1 MSSTHTTSDPD
12 ATAAD
17 AAPARAAT
25 AAAHANH
32 CIVCGRED
40 AAAPLYPG
48 ILKCGACGYV
58 FADMRLTDEEL
69 FELYNEEFFT
79 GAEFSDYAADA
90 RFFRKNF
97 ILRLRELERFLDP
110 ARHRRLLEI
119 GSAYGF
125 FLDVA
130 RDRFAR
136 AQGIDITDE
145 GVRYARDELKLD
157 VVQADFLAH
166 DYGAAERFDVVCMWD
181 TIEHL
186 REPQRYVEKIAAH
199 TDRGALLALTTADIE
214 SFNARLRRGK
224 WRMIHPPTHLHYF
237 SPKSIAQLLDAHGFD
252 VIYNRYCGFYRSIG
266 NMAYNILV
274 LRQQK
279 PALYRP
285 LERLGIGGL
294 GFYLNLYD
302 IMYVIARRR

>member
-1 MSSTHTTSDPD
+1 LSSTSTQTDKLAASSINP
-12 ATAAD
+12 ATNNA
-17 AAPARAAT
+17 
-25 AAAHANH
+25 
-32 CIVCGRED
+32 CIVCGATD
-40 AAAPLYPG
+40 AAPLYRG
-48 ILKCGACGYV
+48 ILKCRACGYV

-90 RFFRKNF
+90 KFFRKNF
-97 ILRLRELERFLDP
+97 RLRFRELKKFLDP
-110 ARHRRLLEI
+110 ARHQNLLEI

-125 FLDVA
+125 FLDVV
-130 RDRFAR
+130 RDEFA
-136 AQGIDITDE
+136 AVQGIDITDA
-145 GVRYARDELKLD
+145 GVRFAREELKLD

-166 DYGAAERFDVVCMWD
+166 DYGARKFDVVCMWD

-186 REPQRYVEKIAAH
+186 REPQAYVEKIAAH
-199 TDRGALLALTTADIE
+199 TERGALLALTTGDIE
-214 SFNARLRRGK
+214 SLNARLRRDK
-224 WRMIHPPTHLHYF
+224 WRLIHPPTHLHYF
-237 SPKSIAQLLDAHGFD
+237 SPESIAQLLDAHGFD

-266 NMAYNILV
+266 NMAYNILI

-285 LERLGIGGL
+285 LERLGVGGL

>member
-1 MSSTHTTSDPD
+1 MSSTQIKLDTGDDAATTS
-12 ATAAD
+12 AAND
-17 AAPARAAT
+17 NR
-25 AAAHANH
+25 
-32 CIVCGRED
+32 CIVCDARES
-40 AAAPLYPG
+40 APLYPG
-48 ILKCGACGYV
+48 ILRCRACGYV

-69 FELYNEEFFT
+69 FALYNEEFFT

-90 RFFRKNF
+90 VFFRKNF
-97 ILRLRELERFLDP
+97 RLRLRELKKFLDP

-119 GSAYGF
+119 GCAYGF

-130 RDRFAR
+130 RTDFEHVE
-136 AQGIDITDE
+136 GIDITDA
-145 GVRYARDELKLD
+145 GTLYAREELNLD

-166 DYGAAERFDVVCMWD
+166 DYGARRFDVVCMWD

-186 REPQRYVEKIAAH
+186 REPQAYVEKIAAH
-199 TDRGALLALTTADIE
+199 TEPGALLALTTGDIE
-214 SFNARLRRGK
+214 SLNARLRRDK
-224 WRMIHPPTHLHYF
+224 WRLIHPPTHLHYF
-237 SPKSIAQLLDAHGFD
+237 SRASVARLLDSYGFD
-252 VIYNRYCGFYRSIG
+252 VVYNRYCGFYRSIG
-266 NMAYNILV
+266 NMAYNVLV

-285 LERLGIGGL
+285 LERLGIGRL

>member
-1 MSSTHTTSDPD
+1 LSSTQTTPEDHPAAPEQQTVGNS
-12 ATAAD
+12 ATA
-17 AAPARAAT
+17 T
-25 AAAHANH
+25 NH
-32 CIVCGRED
+32 LCIVCD
-40 AAAPLYPG
+40 ANDAAPLYPG
-48 ILKCGACGYV
+48 ILRCRACDYV

-69 FELYNEEFFT
+69 FQLYNEEFFT
-79 GAEFSDYAADA
+79 GAEFSDYASDVK
-90 RFFRKNF
+90 FFRKNF
-97 ILRLRELERFLDP
+97 QLRFRELKKFLSP
-110 ARHRRLLEI
+110 ARHKNLLEI

-125 FLDVA
+125 FLDVV
-130 RDRFAR
+130 RDQFQSV
-136 AQGIDITDE
+136 QGIDITDA
-145 GVRYARDELKLD
+145 GVRFAREELKLD

-166 DYGAAERFDVVCMWD
+166 DYGAQKFDVVCMWD

-186 REPQRYVEKIAAH
+186 REPHRYVKKIAAH
-199 TDRGALLALTTADIE
+199 TDTGALLAITTADID
-214 SFNARLRRGK
+214 SLNAKLRKDK

-237 SPKSIAQLLDAHGFD
+237 STKTIAQLLDAHGFD

-279 PALYRP
+279 PALYSP

>member
-1 MSSTHTTSDPD
+1 MNVNVATTTS
-12 ATAAD
+12 
-17 AAPARAAT
+17 
-25 AAAHANH
+25 H
-32 CIVCGRED
+32 CIVCDSRD
-40 AAAPLYPG
+40 AVAPLYPG
-48 ILKCGACGYV
+48 ILRCGACSYV

-79 GAEFSDYAADA
+79 GAEFNDYAGDEK
-90 RFFRKNF
+90 FFRKNF
-97 ILRLRELERFLDP
+97 ALRYRELRPFLDP
-110 ARHRRLLEI
+110 TRHQHLLEI

-125 FLDVA
+125 FLDEV
-130 RDRFAR
+130 RERFASV
-136 AQGIDITDE
+136 QGIDITDA

-166 DYGAAERFDVVCMWD
+166 DYGAQKFDVVCMWD

-186 REPQRYVEKIAAH
+186 REPHRYVEKIAAH
-199 TDRGALLALTTADIE
+199 TEAGALLAITTADIE
-214 SFNARLRRGK
+214 SFNARLRKEK

-237 SPKSIAQLLDAHGFD
+237 SPRTIARMLDTYGFD
-252 VIYNRYCGFYRSIG
+252 VIDNRYCGFYRSIG

-279 PALYRP
+279 PQFYQP

-302 IMYVIARRR
+302 IMHVIARRR

>member
-1 MSSTHTTSDPD
+1 MSVNVATTTS
-12 ATAAD
+12 
-17 AAPARAAT
+17 
-25 AAAHANH
+25 H
-32 CIVCGRED
+32 CIVCDSRD
-40 AAAPLYPG
+40 AVAPLYPG
-48 ILKCGACGYV
+48 ILRCSACSYV

-79 GAEFSDYAADA
+79 GAEFSDYAGDEK
-90 RFFRKNF
+90 FFRKNF
-97 ILRLRELERFLDP
+97 ALRYRELRPFLDP
-110 ARHRRLLEI
+110 ARHQHLLEI

-125 FLDVA
+125 FLDEV
-130 RDRFAR
+130 RGRFASV
-136 AQGIDITDE
+136 QGIDITDA

-166 DYGAAERFDVVCMWD
+166 DYGAQKFDVVCMWD

-186 REPQRYVEKIAAH
+186 REPHRYVEKIAAH
-199 TDRGALLALTTADIE
+199 TEAGALLAITTADIE
-214 SFNARLRRGK
+214 SFNARLRKEK

-237 SPKSIAQLLDAHGFD
+237 SPRTIARMLDSYGFD
-252 VIYNRYCGFYRSIG
+252 VVSNRYCGFYRSIG

-279 PALYRP
+279 PQFYQP
-285 LERLGIGGL
+285 LERIGVGGL

-302 IMYVIARRR
+302 IMHVIARRR

>member
-1 MSSTHTTSDPD
+1 
-12 ATAAD
+12 
-17 AAPARAAT
+17 
-25 AAAHANH
+25 
-32 CIVCGRED
+32 VCEAD
-40 AAAPLYPG
+40 AAAPLYRG
-48 ILKCGACGYV
+48 ILKCRVCGYV

-69 FELYNEEFFT
+69 FKLYNEEFFT

-90 RFFRKNF
+90 TFFRKNF
-97 ILRLRELERFLDP
+97 ALRFRELKKFLDP
-110 ARHRRLLEI
+110 ARHQNLLEI

-125 FLDVA
+125 FLDVV
-130 RDRFAR
+130 RNEFATV
-136 AQGIDITDE
+136 QGIDITDA
-145 GVRYARDELKLD
+145 GVRFAREELKLD

-166 DYGAAERFDVVCMWD
+166 DYGAKKFDVVCMWD

-186 REPQRYVEKIAAH
+186 REPQRYVEKITAH
-199 TDRGALLALTTADIE
+199 TERGALFALTTGDIE
-214 SFNARLRRGK
+214 SFNARLRRDK
-224 WRMIHPPTHLHYF
+224 WRLIHPPTHLHYF

-285 LERLGIGGL
+285 LERLGVGGL

>member
-1 MSSTHTTSDPD
+1 LSSTQTTPD
-12 ATAAD
+12 AHATAD
-17 AAPARAAT
+17 AAT
-25 AAAHANH
+25 TTGNH
-32 CIVCGRED
+32 CIVCERD
-40 AAAPLYPG
+40 DAAPLYPG
-48 ILKCGACGYV
+48 ILRCRACGYV

-90 RFFRKNF
+90 KFFRKNF
-97 ILRLRELERFLDP
+97 ALRFRELKRFLDP

-119 GSAYGF
+119 GCAYGF
-125 FLDVA
+125 FLDVV
-130 RDRFAR
+130 RDEFAEVE
-136 AQGIDITDE
+136 GIDITDA
-145 GVRYARDELKLD
+145 GVRYAREELKLN

-166 DYGAAERFDVVCMWD
+166 DYGAESFDVVCMWD

-186 REPQRYVEKIAAH
+186 REPHRYVEKIAAH
-199 TDRGALLALTTADIE
+199 TQAGALLALTTGDIE
-214 SFNARLRRGK
+214 SLNARLRKDR
-224 WRMIHPPTHLHYF
+224 WRLIHPPTHLHYF
-237 SPKSIAQLLDAHGFD
+237 SRQSIAQLLDAHGFD
-252 VIYNRYCGFYRSIG
+252 VVYNRYCGFYRSIG
-266 NMAYNILV
+266 NMAYNVLV

-285 LERLGIGGL
+285 LERLGVGGL